1 MKSVEKYPQKG
12 FSVVELLIVLAILAV
27 LTTLAIANFRTSKVD
42 LERQAITREFKVY
55 LERARF
61 DSVKRRAV
69 NVADQANLILT
80 GPSSFTAQIDFD
92 DDRVLRANET
102 RVVDFTQRSQTQILV
117 SDVGLSYPITIRFDR
132 RGHVTATNSLGA
144 VVDPVMFTICSSSTN
159 CTATSTDRTV
169 ISLSSS
175 GTVAVMRD
183 GQSPAAAPTPTI
195 GNTAATLNCWVVV
208 TNANMPC
215 NL

>member
-1 MKSVEKYPQKG
+1 MKSLEKYPQKG
-12 FSVVELLIVLAILAV
+12 FSVVELLIVLAILTV
-27 LTTLAIANFRTSKVD
+27 LTTLAIANFRSSKVD

-92 DDRVLRANET
+92 NDRVLRANET

-183 GQSPAAAPTPTI
+183 GQSPSAAPTPTI
-195 GNTAATLNCWVVV
+195 GNSSATLNCWVVV

>member
-1 MKSVEKYPQKG
+1 MKSFEKCPQKG
-12 FSVVELLIVLAILAV
+12 FSVIELLIVLAILAV

-69 NVADQANLILT
+69 EVADQANLVLT

-92 DDRVLRANET
+92 NDRVLRANET
-102 RVVDFTQRSQTQILV
+102 RVVDFTQRSTTQILV

-144 VVDPVMFTICSSSTN
+144 VVDPVMFTICSSTDCS
-159 CTATSTDRTV
+159 ATSNTRTV
-169 ISLSSS
+169 IALSTS
-175 GTVAVMRD
+175 GTVSVMRD
-183 GQSPAAAPTPTI
+183 GQTPAAAPTPVI
-195 GNTAATLNCWVVV
+195 GNTNARINCYVLVSNSN
-208 TNANMPC
+208 TPC
-215 NL
+215 NP